1 MRLIGYL
8 GIIACI
14 GLAVSLPVTPKKEEK
29 KEEHPSEDLSS
40 VLEYERYLKEVVEA
54 LESDPDFR
62 KKLENAPEADIRSG
76 KIAQELEYVGH
87 NVRSKLDEIKRNE
100 IDRLR
105 KLVKKESFEGCSNG
119 PSFGSH
125 QQHTFE
131 IDDLHKLIK
140 KTSSDLAEADKK
152 RRDEFKQYELQKEFE
167 KNALEKEM
175 DEESKKRY
183 EEELKQKKEK
193 HNKHDKL
200 HHPGNKAQL
209 EEVWEKQ
216 DHMDPEDFDPKSFFM
231 MHDIDSNGHWDESEV
246 KALFVK
252 ELDKVYQS
260 GIPEDDMH
268 GLISFQ
274 EFLDQ
279 TKREEFQKDPEW
291 ETVDN
296 QPQFT
301 HEEYLEFERKR
312 QEEIQ
317 KLIAQGAMPPHPQM
331 PYGYHANGQPNHPNL
346 PPPHY
351 QQHPGVPV
359 HLNQNQVYEH
369 VPQGQQYQQVPQQQ
383 FVPQQQHQQ
392 GQIHQQVPQYQQQQ
406 QQYQQQTQQ
415 VPQQQYQQQ
424 QQQPQYQQQAQPQ
437 QQQAQAPQQQVP
449 QQQVP
454 QQQAQAPQQQVQQ
467 QQASQQQVPQQQAQ
481 AAKQQVPQQQQNQ
494 GQQNINNNQIH

>member
-1 MRLIGYL
+1 MSNNID
-8 GIIACI
+8 
-14 GLAVSLPVTPKKEEK
+14 TD
-29 KEEHPSEDLSS
+29 H
-40 VLEYERYLKEVVEA
+40 LKV
-54 LESDPDFR
+54 
-62 KKLENAPEADIRSG
+62 
-76 KIAQELEYVGH
+76 AQMVH
-87 NVRSKLDEIKRNE
+87 HLDHTNE
-100 IDRLR
+100 
-105 KLVKKESFEGCSNG
+105 
-119 PSFGSH
+119 
-125 QQHTFE
+125 HTFE

-152 RRDEFKQYELQKEFE
+152 RREEFKQYEMQKEFE
-167 KNALEKEM
+167 KNTIEKEM
-175 DEESKKRY
+175 DDESKKRY
-183 EEELKQKKEK
+183 EDELKDKKEK

-216 DHMDPEDFDPKSFFM
+216 DHMDPEDFDPKTFFM

-260 GIPEDDMH
+260 GIPEDDMRERAEEMERMREH
-268 GLISFQ
+268 VFTETDTNRDGLISFQ

-331 PYGYHANGQPNHPNL
+331 PYGYHPNGQPNIPPGHL

-351 QQHPGVPV
+351 QQNGQQFQQHPGVPV

-369 VPQGQQYQQVPQQQ
+369 VPQGQQGQHYQGQPQQYQGQQYQQVPQHNQQ
-383 FVPQQQHQQ
+383 YVPQQ
-392 GQIHQQVPQYQQQQ
+392 G
-406 QQYQQQTQQ
+406 QQYQQA
-415 VPQQQYQQQ
+415 PQYQ
-424 QQQPQYQQQAQPQ
+424 QQQPQYQQGQQIPQ
-437 QQQAQAPQQQVP
+437 QGHVPQGQVNQQGQAPQGQIPQQGQVPQGQVPQQGQVNQQVP
-449 QQQVP
+449 QQGQVPQGQVP
-454 QQQAQAPQQQVQQ
+454 QQGQVNQQVN
-467 QQASQQQVPQQQAQ
+467 
-481 AAKQQVPQQQQNQ
+481 QQQQNPSKE
-494 GQQNINNNQIH
+494 GHHGSINSIH

>member
-1 MRLIGYL
+1 M
-8 GIIACI
+8 
-14 GLAVSLPVTPKKEEK
+14 
-29 KEEHPSEDLSS
+29 
-40 VLEYERYLKEVVEA
+40 
-54 LESDPDFR
+54 
-62 KKLENAPEADIRSG
+62 
-76 KIAQELEYVGH
+76 
-87 NVRSKLDEIKRNE
+87 
-100 IDRLR
+100 
-105 KLVKKESFEGCSNG
+105 
-119 PSFGSH
+119 
-125 QQHTFE
+125 
-131 IDDLHKLIK
+131 
-140 KTSSDLAEADKK
+140 
-152 RRDEFKQYELQKEFE
+152 
-167 KNALEKEM
+167 
-175 DEESKKRY
+175 
-183 EEELKQKKEK
+183 
-193 HNKHDKL
+193 
-200 HHPGNKAQL
+200 
-209 EEVWEKQ
+209 
-216 DHMDPEDFDPKSFFM
+216 
-231 MHDIDSNGHWDESEV
+231 
-246 KALFVK
+246 FVK

-260 GIPEDDMH
+260 GIPEDDMRERAEEMERMREH
-268 GLISFQ
+268 VFTETDTNRDGLISFQ

-406 QQYQQQTQQ
+406 QQQYQQQPQYQQQTQQ

-424 QQQPQYQQQAQPQ
+424 QQQVQPQ
-437 QQQAQAPQQQVP
+437 QQQAQAPQQQVQQQQVPQQQAQAPQQQVPQQQAP

-454 QQQAQAPQQQVQQ
+454 QQQAQAPQQQV
-467 QQASQQQVPQQQAQ
+467 PQ
-481 AAKQQVPQQQQNQ
+481 QQQQNQ